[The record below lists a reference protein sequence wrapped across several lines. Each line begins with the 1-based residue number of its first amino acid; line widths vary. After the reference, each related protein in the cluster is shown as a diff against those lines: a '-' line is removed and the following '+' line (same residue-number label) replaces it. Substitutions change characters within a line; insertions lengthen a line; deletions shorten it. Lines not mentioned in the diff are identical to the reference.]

1 MKRKRRLS
9 FLLAFAMLLQ
19 TILLLPGYACAE
31 EPASAEE
38 ETEEVSYLLT
48 FVVDGKVAQSRYA
61 PCGEALGPLPQ
72 IWVSDGAILSSWQCG
87 EEPVSPETI
96 ATSDMVLIPQGQL
109 YP

>member
-1 MKRKRRLS
+1 MKVDTFSYENDMMNFKDKDDVLTA
-9 FLLAFAMLLQ
+9 LIHLGYVAF
-19 TILLLPGYACAE
+19 E
-31 EPASAEE
+31 EK
-38 ETEEVSYLLT
+38 TEEVSYLLT

>member
-1 MKRKRRLS
+1 
-9 FLLAFAMLLQ
+9 MLLQ
-19 TILLLPGYACAE
+19 AILLFPGYAIAE
-31 EPASAEE
+31 EPASAE
-38 ETEEVSYLLT
+38 TEVEDTIYLLT

-72 IWVSDGAILSSWQCG
+72 ILVSDGAVFSSWQCG

-96 ATSDMVLIPQGQL
+96 ATSDMVLIPQNPL